1 MTSTPRMVRATTF
14 KVWWMRLEGLAET
27 DGSPRGARYL
37 LEHLYAFG
45 RRAGATRLLGEE
57 REAAD
62 LLPSTMRWE
71 RVIEPT
77 FDWVTGAIDFSPLS
91 VYAPIDPELI
101 IADIV
106 RLTGLPEPTP
116 RDSLPVI

>member
-1 MTSTPRMVRATTF
+1 MTSTPRMVRAATF
-14 KVWWMRLEGLAET
+14 TVWWMRLEGLAET

-45 RRAGATRLLGEE
+45 RRAGAARLLVQEPD
-57 REAAD
+57 AAH
-62 LLPSTMRWE
+62 LLPNTMRWE
-71 RVIEPT
+71 RVMEPA
-77 FDWVTGAIDFSPLS
+77 FDWVTGEIDVSPLS

-106 RLTGLPEPTP
+106 RLTGVREPTSP
-116 RDSLPVI
+116 DSLPVI

>member
-57 REAAD
+57 RDAAD
-62 LLPSTMRWE
+62 PLPSTMRWHL
-71 RVIEPT
+71 VMEPT
-77 FDWVTGAIDFSPLS
+77 FDWVMGEIDVSPLS
-91 VYAPIDPELI
+91 PYAPIDPERI

-106 RLTGLPEPTP
+106 RLTGIPEPTSQ
-116 RDSLPVI
+116 DSLPVI